1 MMSMDD
7 FAPEALAVLLPYL
20 DGVVAGSEETVDGS
34 NPDYP
39 GQTFNYL
46 VPRGDGPALAV
57 EFVRAWD
64 EVFLDAPDGWDRLCA
79 RVQGA
84 VRERHPAL
92 VGRYTVGFDTGIA
105 ARMKD
110 QKIDELVGAIVGCDT
125 GSRVDLTSGVTVR
138 HTDDSSELTVEPYRV
153 SSAWELG
160 PSSQTALREGRSV
173 DGEDTRPCGRVGIRN
188 TPRCDPLD
196 ARELGRLAPVAGG
209 EPARGRP
216 PAEHLGSRPEPQQG
230 NEDETARTRGA
241 HLSLIIR
248 RSLRRRV
255 PAPQPLAPGERLAAL
270 VAASVP
276 CSSTPHVCSSP
287 HVCWLSPLTARG
299 RGGGAEWSERSRSP
313 GANGREPGIPA
324 RSE

>member
-39 GQTFNYL
+39 GQTFSYL
-46 VPRGDGPALAV
+46 VPRADGPSLAV

-110 QKIDELVGAIVGCDT
+110 QKIDELVGAIAGCDT

-160 PSSQTALREGRSV
+160 PSSQRRFAKAVASTEKTLARAGERVTRHISRSSTGRS
-173 DGEDTRPCGRVGIRN
+173 GTRRAGASGWRRTRPRAVTR
-188 TPRCDPLD
+188 
-196 ARELGRLAPVAGG
+196 
-209 EPARGRP
+209 
-216 PAEHLGSRPEPQQG
+216 
-230 NEDETARTRGA
+230 RTSG
-241 HLSLIIR
+241 
-248 RSLRRRV
+248 
-255 PAPQPLAPGERLAAL
+255 P
-270 VAASVP
+270 
-276 CSSTPHVCSSP
+276 ST
-287 HVCWLSPLTARG
+287 
-299 RGGGAEWSERSRSP
+299 
-313 GANGREPGIPA
+313 
-324 RSE
+324 